1 MFLKEVSAQRS
12 ILLKTYK
19 IEPEKL
25 SFSAKMK
32 SDDLNMMTIEKWSLE
47 LIIATLKRENKIGES
62 HKAINKSIVQSKF
75 RDRKKLSGFKK
86 IYKFLKPVK
95 CAESIVIYKDSSRL
109 NAVLMNCKRI
119 GIFPKRKL
127 VSYFIYFFFLQC
139 NGKNIFGVWHVV

>member
-47 LIIATLKRENKIGES
+47 LIIAT
-62 HKAINKSIVQSKF
+62 
-75 RDRKKLSGFKK
+75 
-86 IYKFLKPVK
+86 
-95 CAESIVIYKDSSRL
+95 
-109 NAVLMNCKRI
+109 
-119 GIFPKRKL
+119 
-127 VSYFIYFFFLQC
+127 
-139 NGKNIFGVWHVV
+139 